1 MEKDG
6 ESEST
11 GRVTHRPRE
20 IPKPSSSSQQP
31 IDKCNS
37 NVGTGYRNPH
47 EYSFVPLRS
56 ESMAAQSAATSKW
69 GGSPLSNPD
78 SLPPVI
84 SPADGTKETNNN
96 GFKNWLTSGILDVLG
111 TAAGVTLSTTGMLVA
126 PPLQMTK
133 TLILPG
139 LLALFVDAL
148 DAITPPRVQDWF
160 RILSSS
166 VHHLITVLGNTEKG
180 KLFSTQVYI
189 VLQDLLQALSAPES
203 RQVLVDAMATSV
215 KFAAALNTPEM
226 KEFLE
231 QLSTLG
237 IRLLDAASSGK
248 AKQLMQDTK
257 DLTWKGIEMATD
269 PATTL
274 ALAEV
279 TAHLCHALED
289 TQRALNPT
297 PRKARNKQNLNV
309 YLNPYQMADFPEQVT
324 MEEVILSCLGRV
336 EDINQGGDDA
346 ASLPSRLTLDDD
358 LSYTEHDDR
367 DWKERKEQVNVQLLR
382 EAILEKGSTKPRAV
396 PGTAPRCD
404 DGRGKGGMDQTQL
417 DLQTNDPKESN
428 MTQDPVKCDQQEK
441 DMEDISWS
449 CVPGGRMM
457 GLKESELVAGASDNM
472 PAVEQFYR
480 RLDQLLEQNR
490 QRSISTKTTTIL
502 DSNEDVVHDKAPQKP
517 WNARVRKVQ
526 EHGRG
531 FRDQGNLM
539 SSKHKHLLR
548 NYQGCL
554 VIALVIG
561 LFLVA
566 VMCCFAFY
574 GMYTLAIGH
583 SSSHSFPKLTGSSSP
598 SLASQEIVIRLVREV
613 VHVTDS
619 GELMAEPQQPLSP
632 EEMEKFGQTIAKMF
646 Q

>member
-1 MEKDG
+1 MDRDG
-6 ESEST
+6 ENERSV
-11 GRVTHRPRE
+11 GRVTYRPRDVTSFQ
-20 IPKPSSSSQQP
+20 KPQP
-31 IDKCNS
+31 S
-37 NVGTGYRNPH
+37 NVGTGYRNAY
-47 EYSFVPLRS
+47 EYSFAPLRP
-56 ESMAAQSAATSKW
+56 ESVTAQSPGTTKRA
-69 GGSPLSNPD
+69 GSPLSNQD
-78 SLPPVI
+78 LLPPDL
-84 SPADGTKETNNN
+84 STTDGTKETNNN

-139 LLALFVDAL
+139 LLALFVDTL

-180 KLFSTQVYI
+180 QLFSTQLYI
-189 VLQDLLQALSAPES
+189 VLQDLLQAISAPES
-203 RQVLVDAMATSV
+203 RQVLVDGMATSV

-237 IRLLDAASSGK
+237 VRLLDAASSGK

-257 DLTWKGIEMATD
+257 DLTRKGIEMAAD

-297 PRKARNKQNLNV
+297 PRKERNKQNQNI

-336 EDINQGGDDA
+336 EDIKRENAVGDDA

-358 LSYTEHDDR
+358 LSFTEQDDR

-382 EAILEKGSTKPRAV
+382 EAILEKGSTKTGAAT
-396 PGTAPRCD
+396 GTAPRCD
-404 DGRGKGGMDQTQL
+404 DLRCKERVTDQPRK
-417 DLQTNDPKESN
+417 DLQTKDREEAT
-428 MTQDPVKCDQQEK
+428 MAQEPVKRHKQEN
-441 DMEDISWS
+441 DMEDISFS
-449 CVPGGRMM
+449 CVPGARLL
-457 GLKESELVAGASDNM
+457 GLKESEVVAGASENV
-472 PAVEQFYR
+472 PAIEQFYR
-480 RLDQLLEQNR
+480 RLDQLLEQDR
-490 QRSISTKTTTIL
+490 QRLISTQTRCETTIHN
-502 DSNEDVVHDKAPQKP
+502 SPADVVYDNATQTP
-517 WNARVRKVQ
+517 WKARVAKLQ
-526 EHGRG
+526 ERARAS
-531 FRDQGNLM
+531 RDQGNLM
-539 SSKHKHLLR
+539 SSRSNQFLR
-548 NYQGCL
+548 KYQGFIL
-554 VIALVIG
+554 AG
-561 LFLVA
+561 
-566 VMCCFAFY
+566 FAFGLLFVVVVCMFALY
-574 GMYTLAIGH
+574 GIYTFAIGH
-583 SSSHSFPKLTGSSSP
+583 SGPSVTIHSFSPPSSS
-598 SLASQEIVIRLVREV
+598 QEVVIRLVREI

-619 GELMAEPQQPLSP
+619 GELIGEPQPIPLSP
-632 EEMEKFGQTIAKMF
+632 EEMEEFGQTMAKMF